1 MKVKVEVEKVGLTF
15 NIQKG
20 KIVASG
26 PITSWQ
32 KMGKQWN
39 TLFWGAPN
47 HCGCWLQPWNKKM
60 LTPWKK
66 SYNQLRQYIKR
77 QRHYFTNKGLSS
89 QGYDFPSS
97 HVLVWELEYKESW
110 KLKNWCFW
118 TVMFEKTPENPL
130 DCNKIQS
137 VHPKGNQSWLFIG
150 RTDFEAETPIF
161 WPPDMKSWLIWE
173 VWSLNDWRQEEKR
186 MTEDEMDVWHH
197 WLNGHE
203 FE

>member
-66 SYNQLRQYIKR
+66 SYNQLRQNIKR

-97 HVLVWELEYKESW
+97 QVLVWELEYKESW

-118 TVMFEKTPENPL
+118 TVMFEKTPESPL

-173 VWSLNDWRQEEKR
+173 VWSWNDWRQEEKR

-197 WLNGHE
+197 WLNAHE